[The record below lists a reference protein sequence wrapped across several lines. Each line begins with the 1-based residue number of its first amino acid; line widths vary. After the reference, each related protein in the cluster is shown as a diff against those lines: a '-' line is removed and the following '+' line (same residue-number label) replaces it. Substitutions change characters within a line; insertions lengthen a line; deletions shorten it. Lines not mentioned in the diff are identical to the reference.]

1 MSDTK
6 AMTGSNIS
14 AETARQARER
24 LVARER
30 LQSALVKLAVAEKA
44 LKGAGHSRP
53 ASLREETPK
62 EGISGGSA
70 AEAQSWN
77 RRHSAASC

>member
-1 MSDTK
+1 MSNAK
-6 AMTGSNIS
+6 AMTGSS
-14 AETARQARER
+14 SFVETASRAHDR

-30 LQSALVKLAVAEKA
+30 LRSALVKLAAAETA

-70 AEAQSWN
+70 AEA
-77 RRHSAASC
+77 R